1 MKKYIILGALI
12 SIGCAQPPHMDTTTK
27 ICSNNP
33 VNKTVTCKKD
43 IVFTVEGS
51 GQGVA
56 PANAVSMPQAKA
68 MARRAAILDAYKS
81 LAEKIY
87 GIRINGKD
95 SVNNLVLQNS
105 SLRAYVSGIIRGAS
119 IEEESFKDGIYYVQM
134 SVKIDSNVWNK
145 LINSTQ

>member
-1 MKKYIILGALI
+1 MKRLIFLAAAI
-12 SIGCAQPPHMDTTTK
+12 SIGCASNQMNNE

-33 VNKTVTCKKD
+33 LNHSVECKKVSVMT
-43 IVFTVEGS
+43 IEGT
-51 GQGVA
+51 GEGVA

-87 GIRINGKD
+87 GVKVNGKD
-95 SVNNLVLQNS
+95 SVRNLILQNS
-105 SLRAYVSGIIRGAS
+105 TLRAYVNGIIRGAS

-134 SVKIDSNVWNK
+134 SVKIDSNIWNK
-145 LINSTQ
+145 LINNN